1 MRYEKEIDL
10 RPKASAEQHLAMHL
24 QGSLRLQTTL
34 RDEEHVDVGGRP
46 TRLKQAASDERNFT
60 QETEVLALWKLQ
72 KAWSLV

>member
-10 RPKASAEQHLAMHL
+10 RPKASAEQHLAMYS
-24 QGSLRLQTTL
+24 QGSLRLQTML
-34 RDEEHVDVGGRP
+34 RDEEHVDVGETP
-46 TRLKQAASDERNFT
+46 TRLKQAVSDERNFT